1 MSTSSIPVIIN
12 TDSGYF
18 LNGGDVESLTNG
30 LMGIFDSAQCEMQAI
45 RTDAAGV
52 EQAIRLV
59 AESPASVVFIMGG
72 DGTVRS
78 AMHLLRTTGKSLA
91 ILPGGT
97 MNVYA
102 REQGI
107 SDDPLK
113 AASQLLTGHDKA
125 VDLADL
131 NGIIFFGSA
140 VFGAAPG
147 VARVRE
153 KERGRGF
160 FRQSYALLAASWRA
174 LNNGPVL
181 RLECAADGR
190 RFHFKSKAVV
200 IGNNEIVPEP
210 GMPLTR
216 AGWDSGLLFVY
227 IFRKRSPWQ
236 LAAFGILFVLGLWKQ
251 AERLTQV
258 QCREAVFYPRRNKSP
273 KKVDVMLDGE
283 PIKFSFPLRFTIHP
297 ADIKIRVPQNSGT
310 LTRSI

>member
-18 LNGGDVESLTNG
+18 LNGGDVDSLTDG
-30 LMGIFDSAQCEMQAI
+30 MKGVFESAQCEMHAI

-52 EQAIRLV
+52 EKAIQSV
-59 AESPASVVFIMGG
+59 TTSPSPVVFIMGG

-78 AMHLLRTTGKSLA
+78 AMHLLRSTGKSLA

-113 AASQLLTGHDKA
+113 AASQLLAGHDRP

-140 VFGAAPG
+140 VLGAVPG

-153 KERGRGF
+153 QERGRDF
-160 FRQSYALLAASWRA
+160 FRQSHALMAASWRA
-174 LNNGPVL
+174 LNDGPPL
-181 RLECAADGR
+181 KLECAADGR

-200 IGNNEIVPEP
+200 VGNNEIVPEP
-210 GMPLTR
+210 GMPLFR
-216 AGWDSGLLFVY
+216 AGWDSGLLFIY
-227 IFRKRSPWQ
+227 IYRLRAPWQ
-236 LAAFGILFVLGLWKQ
+236 LAVFGILFILGLWKR
-251 AERLTQV
+251 ADRLTQV
-258 QCREAVFYPRRNKSP
+258 QCREAVFYPRRNKGP
-273 KKVDVMLDGE
+273 AKLDVMLDGE
-283 PIKFSFPLRFTIHP
+283 PITFSFPLRFTIHP
-297 ADIKIRVPQNSGT
+297 AAISIRVPQNPENPTPST
-310 LTRSI
+310 